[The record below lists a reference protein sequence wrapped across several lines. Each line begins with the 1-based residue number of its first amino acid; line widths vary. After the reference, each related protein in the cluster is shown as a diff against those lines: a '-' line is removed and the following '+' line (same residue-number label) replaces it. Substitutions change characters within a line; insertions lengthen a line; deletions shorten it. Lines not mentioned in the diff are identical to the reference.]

1 MQRHSLRY
9 KNNRLMQ
16 TLLGA
21 GGAVGIPL
29 AKALKNYTD
38 RIRLVSRNPVR
49 VNEDDELFA
58 ANLTDKAAVLQ
69 AVAGSEVVYLIA
81 GLEYSRKVWRRDWPV
96 IMANVIEACLA
107 AGSKLVFFD
116 NVYMYAQS
124 EIPHMRETAQTG
136 PSSEKGKIRASLVA
150 QLFDAVRNR
159 GLKALIARSA
169 DFYGPG
175 VKNSPL
181 QISVAEK
188 FKQGKKA
195 FWMGNAHKIHSF
207 TYIPDAARATAILGN
222 TPDAYGEVWH
232 LPTSA
237 ERFTGSQYIGMMAAE
252 MGVKPRYYI
261 LSELMLG
268 LVGVF
273 VPMVR
278 ELKEMVYQ
286 YNLDYFFDSSKFE
299 QRFTFTPTS
308 YAAGI
313 KAVATTYR

>member
-1 MQRHSLRY
+1 
-9 KNNRLMQ
+9 MQ

-29 AKALKNYTD
+29 AKELKQFTD
-38 RIRLVSRNPVR
+38 KIRLVSRNPVR

-58 ANLTDKAAVLQ
+58 ANLTDKAAVQQ

-96 IMANVIEACLA
+96 IMANVIGACLA
-107 AGSKLVFFD
+107 ANSKLVFFD
-116 NVYMYAQS
+116 NVYMYART
-124 EIPHMRETAQTG
+124 EIPHMRETALIG
-136 PSSEKGKIRASLVA
+136 PSSEKGKVRAGLIA
-150 QLFDAVRNR
+150 QLFDAVHNR
-159 GLKALIARSA
+159 GLKALVARSA

-181 QISVAEK
+181 QISVADK

-195 FWMGNAHKIHSF
+195 FWMADAGKIHSF
-207 TYIPDAARATAILGN
+207 TYIPDAAKATALLGN
-222 TPDAYGEVWH
+222 MPDAYGEVWH

-237 ERFTGSQYIGMMAAE
+237 ERLTGAQYIAMTAAA

-261 LSELMLG
+261 LSEFMLG
-268 LVGVF
+268 LLGLF
-273 VPMVR
+273 VPMVG

-286 YNLDYFFDSSKFE
+286 YNRDYFFDSSKFE
-299 QRFTFTPTS
+299 QRFLLKPTA
-308 YAAGI
+308 YETGI
-313 KAVATTYR
+313 KAVVAAYR